1 MIMGISARSDIVKI
15 WLYDWKKRM
24 NTGKSRIWCGIVFGM
39 CIVPAVWN
47 TMCSISCEMTVHL
60 SQNWIL

>member
-47 TMCSISCEMTVHL
+47 TMCSIS
-60 SQNWIL
+60 